1 MYCFTPI
8 SDMFETTESIIIQVE
23 LAGVKKEDINIE
35 LTNNYLEVSGIKR
48 HEGLTGEEIFQ
59 RMERP
64 FGVFKK
70 VFNLPKAVNRDSTF
84 ASFNEGLLEIV
95 ILKKD
100 KDDSFTLTSID
111 IK

>member
-8 SDMFETTESIIIQVE
+8 SDMFETAGSIVIRIE
-23 LAGVKKEDINIE
+23 LAGVRKEDINIE
-35 LTNNYLEVSGIKR
+35 LSHNYIEVSGIKR
-48 HEGLTGEEIFQ
+48 HEGLSGEESFQ

-64 FGVFKK
+64 FGVFKRT
-70 VFNLPKAVNRDSTF
+70 FNLPKAVSRDSIS
-84 ASFNEGLLEIV
+84 ASFKEGLLEIV
-95 ILKKD
+95 ILKKE